1 MGIGVAQGV
10 GASAV
15 FLLVEMFAF
24 ADFNHARAA
33 AAFAPVEVPVHNA
46 RIVRGGAVSAIV
58 DLRHIFPA
66 RNAQRAADDFEAV
79 FVRVQSGALETHIE
93 AHGAADAAFGFVFH
107 AFGALEP
114 VVHVVIGVDKGHAVF
129 FGKGDVFVFAQLVFF
144 ERVDVGIVEIN
155 GVVDAA
161 GKHGFHHFTAARGA
175 ARMQQHF
182 FVAAGRNQHGT
193 VNRGNFGFVHNLD
206 FQAA

>member
-1 MGIGVAQGV
+1 MFVGIQG
-10 GASAV
+10 
-15 FLLVEMFAF
+15 
-24 ADFNHARAA
+24 
-33 AAFAPVEVPVHNA
+33 
-46 RIVRGGAVSAIV
+46 
-58 DLRHIFPA
+58 
-66 RNAQRAADDFEAV
+66 
-79 FVRVQSGALETHIE
+79 GALETHVE
-93 AHGAADAAFGFVFH
+93 THGAADAALGLVFH

-161 GKHGFHHFTAARGA
+161 GEQRFHYFAAARGA

-182 FVAAGRNQHGT
+182 FVAAGRNQHGA